1 MQTPQTIVPFVKS
14 QDGLR
19 AEVAPADLSLD
30 PLSMDAGNY
39 ARHGTDNG
47 IFIDGNDILANDGEN
62 LAQIDHVDGG
72 ITVKESKIVD
82 IATHVASD
90 VVSEYDSSVDAKLND
105 LRVELRQAI
114 SDGDAAVITQLE
126 SEIARLEELIDTEKV
141 RVPQI
146 LAGDGIAIA
155 NGATPSGDPTQTIS
169 VKVASQDSGLGSD
182 SNGMFVRVKDGGGIL
197 RDSYGLSVD
206 KSIIDDTVDDK
217 LRIELGEYTK
227 KVFIGDDG
235 KLHVIDRCGE
245 ETIYDIDAKAKGNIL
260 IDGYVTGSGSFDE
273 DGNAHITVTPN
284 ISSTPSVW
292 YVGKTNAMDKWEE
305 DENGEPWGSTPEHPF
320 ASLSYAINQ
329 TNNHTF
335 PGNRIDINVIDG
347 GDYNDVGYSSLKI
360 TSTTNVKASL
370 SSNPAIRC
378 SYEISFGNNVDLTFD
393 GVDFKCSI
401 ATTEPINGQTFFRCY
416 GTGTICFVNGCRMII
431 DNNNFGANAWGFLTL
446 YDNVELELNVLNN
459 KPALYLELANAGTTI
474 ADSYC
479 IYFADKSNLSA
490 MTKYSSDPNLVINAP
505 AGTKI
510 VGEAIRVGRCGDVS
524 LFSASNIH
532 DGIRENFLIDWN
544 IADDSDLV
552 QVLLHKYAYLGI
564 RKNADKGQALPGS
577 SVGTVSDGAD
587 YEQADA

>member
-19 AEVAPADLSLD
+19 AEVASADLSLD

-72 ITVKESKIVD
+72 ISVKQSKIED
-82 IATHVASD
+82 IAAHVASD
-90 VVSEYDSSVDAKLND
+90 ALEEYDNSIEDRLNA
-105 LRVELRQAI
+105 LRSELRQAI
-114 SDGDAAVITQLE
+114 LDGDASVIDELE
-126 SEIARLEELIDTEKV
+126 REVARLEEMIDTEKV

-155 NGATPSGDPTQTIS
+155 NGSTPSGDPTQTIS
-169 VKVASQDSGLGSD
+169 VKVASSDSGLGSD

-197 RDSYGLSVD
+197 RDTYGLSVD
-206 KSIIDDTVDDK
+206 KSIIEDAVDDK
-217 LRIELGEYTK
+217 LRIELGEYVK
-227 KVFIGDDG
+227 KVFIGADG

-245 ETIYDIDAKAKGNIL
+245 ETIYDIDAKAKGNVI
-260 IDGYVTGSGSFDE
+260 IDGYVTGSGSFDD
-273 DGNAHITVTPN
+273 DGNCRITVTPN
-284 ISSTPSVW
+284 ISDTPSVW
-292 YVGKTNAMDKWEE
+292 YVGKTNAMDKWGD
-305 DENGEPWGSTPEHPF
+305 DENGNPWGSTADHPF

-335 PGNRIDINVIDG
+335 PGNRIDINIVDG
-347 GDYNDVGYSSLKI
+347 GDYNDIGYGSLKI
-360 TSTTNVKASL
+360 TSTTNVKAAL
-370 SSNPAIRC
+370 PSNPSIRC
-378 SYEISFGNNVDLTFD
+378 SYEISLGNNVSLTFD

-401 ATTEPINGQTFFRCY
+401 ATSEPINGQTFFRCY
-416 GTGTICFVNGCRMII
+416 GTGNICFVNGCRMII

-446 YDNVELELNVLNN
+446 YDNVELELNVRNN

-479 IYFADKSNLSA
+479 ICFSDRSDFSA
-490 MTKYSSDPNLVINAP
+490 MSKYSSDPNLVINAP

-510 VGEAIRVGRCGDVS
+510 IGSAIRVGRNNAVS

-532 DGIRENFLIDWN
+532 DGIREKFWIDWN
-544 IADDSDLV
+544 IADDSELS
-552 QVLLHKYAYLGI
+552 QVFMHKYSGLGL
-564 RKNADKGQALPGS
+564 RKNAAKGQALPGS
-577 SVGTVSDGAD
+577 SVGYLDTGAD
-587 YEQADA
+587 YDQADA

>member
-19 AEVAPADLSLD
+19 AEVASADLSLD

-72 ITVKESKIVD
+72 ITVKQSKIED
-82 IATHVASD
+82 IAAHVASD
-90 VVSEYDSSVDAKLND
+90 ALEEYDGSIEDRLNA
-105 LRVELRQAI
+105 LRSELRQAI
-114 SDGDAAVITQLE
+114 LDGDASVIDELE
-126 SEIARLEELIDTEKV
+126 REVARLEEMIDTEKV
-141 RVPQI
+141 RVPQV

-155 NGATPSGDPTQTIS
+155 NGSTPSGDPTQTIS
-169 VKVASQDSGLGSD
+169 VKVASSDSGLGSD

-197 RDSYGLSVD
+197 RDTYGLSVD
-206 KSIIDDTVDDK
+206 KSIIEDAVDDK
-217 LRIELGEYTK
+217 LRIELGEYVK
-227 KVFIGDDG
+227 KVFIGADG

-245 ETIYDIDAKAKGNIL
+245 ETIYDIDAKAKGNVI
-260 IDGYVTGSGSFDE
+260 IDGYVTGSGSFDD
-273 DGNAHITVTPN
+273 DGNCRITVTPN
-284 ISSTPSVW
+284 ISATPSVW
-292 YVGKTNAMDKWEE
+292 YVGKTNAMDKWGD
-305 DENGEPWGSTPEHPF
+305 DENGNPWGSTADHPF

-335 PGNRIDINVIDG
+335 PGNRIDINIVDG
-347 GDYNDVGYSSLKI
+347 GDYNDVGYGSLKI
-360 TSTTNVKASL
+360 TSTTNVKAAL
-370 SSNPAIRC
+370 SSNPSIRC
-378 SYEISFGNNVDLTFD
+378 SYEISFGNNVGLTFD
-393 GVDFKCSI
+393 GVNFKCSI

-416 GTGTICFVNGCRMII
+416 GTGNICFVNGCRMII
-431 DNNNFGANAWGFLTL
+431 DNNNFGANAWGFLVL
-446 YDNVELELNVLNN
+446 YDNVELELDVRNN
-459 KPALYLELANAGTTI
+459 KPALYLELENAGTTI
-474 ADSYC
+474 SDSYC
-479 IYFADKSNLSA
+479 IYFADRSNFSA
-490 MTKYSSDPNLVINAP
+490 MNKQSSDPNLVINAP

-510 VGEAIRVGRCGDVS
+510 IGEAIRVGRGGDVS

-532 DGIRENFLIDWN
+532 DGIREKFWIDWN
-544 IADDSDLV
+544 IADDSELS

-564 RKNADKGQALPGS
+564 RKNAAKGQALPGS

>member
-19 AEVAPADLSLD
+19 AEVASADLSLD

-72 ITVKESKIVD
+72 ITVKQSKIED
-82 IATHVASD
+82 IAAHVASD
-90 VVSEYDSSVDAKLND
+90 ALEEYDNSIEDRINA
-105 LRVELRQAI
+105 LRSELSQAI
-114 SDGDAAVITQLE
+114 LDGDASVIDELE
-126 SEIARLEELIDTEKV
+126 REVARLEEMIDTEKL
-141 RVPQI
+141 RVPQV

-155 NGATPSGDPTQTIS
+155 NGSTPSGDPTQTIS
-169 VKVASQDSGLGSD
+169 VKVASSDSGLGSD

-197 RDSYGLSVD
+197 RDTYGLSVD
-206 KSIIDDTVDDK
+206 KSIIEDAVDDK
-217 LRIELGEYTK
+217 LRIELGEYVK
-227 KVFIGDDG
+227 KVFIGADG

-245 ETIYDIDAKAKGNIL
+245 ETIYDIDAKAKGNVI
-260 IDGYVTGSGSFDE
+260 IDGYVTGSGSFDD
-273 DGNAHITVTPN
+273 DGNCRITVTPN
-284 ISSTPSVW
+284 ISDTPSVW
-292 YVGKTNAMDKWEE
+292 YVGKTNAMDKWGE
-305 DENGEPWGSTPEHPF
+305 DENGNQWGSTADHPF

-335 PGNRIDINVIDG
+335 PGNRIDINIVDG
-347 GDYNDVGYSSLKI
+347 GDYNDANYGILHV
-360 TSTTNVKASL
+360 TSTTNVKAAL

-378 SYEISFGNNVDLTFD
+378 SYEISFGNNVSLTFD

-401 ATTEPINGQTFFRCY
+401 ATTAPINGQTFFRCY
-416 GTGTICFVNGCRMII
+416 GTGNICFVNGCRMII
-431 DNNNFGANAWGFLTL
+431 DNNNFGGNNWGFLTL
-446 YDNVELELNVLNN
+446 YDNVELELNVRNN

-479 IYFADKSNLSA
+479 IYFADRSEFSA

-510 VGEAIRVGRCGDVS
+510 IGEAIRVGRSGSVS

-532 DGIRENFLIDWN
+532 DGIREKFWIDWN
-544 IADDSDLV
+544 IADDSELS
-552 QVLLHKYAYLGI
+552 QVLLHKYAYLGL
-564 RKNADKGQALPGS
+564 RKNAGKGQALPGS
-577 SVGTVSDGAD
+577 SVGTVADGAD